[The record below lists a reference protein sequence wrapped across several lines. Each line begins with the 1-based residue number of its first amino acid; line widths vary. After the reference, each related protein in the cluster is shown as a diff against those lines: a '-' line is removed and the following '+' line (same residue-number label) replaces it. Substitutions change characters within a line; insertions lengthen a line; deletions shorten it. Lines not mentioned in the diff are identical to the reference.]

1 MNRAVR
7 SLVVLMLVAAM
18 FAAVVPAGAQTGP
31 YVSPRG
37 MLSNYYNTIN
47 TRQYQAAYAQWLN
60 PPQTYASFVAGY
72 ADTTRVDAFFGSFR
86 PRQQVTTAGA
96 VPSIL
101 IGYRTNGSVA
111 AYSGCYFVT
120 YNEAAVGMGQWL
132 LTGANIQPMAAVP
145 VPESI
150 PTQLAGIDCYTS
162 LGTVGYTN
170 TVYEFAVNYFNAI
183 NMGNYWGAYTQW
195 SNPPQ
200 TYDQF
205 VQGWSDTAETVLF
218 YGLYQFGGYRA
229 VDTGRIPVVLFGYH
243 LDGSMVAYQGCL
255 VLNYGAYGTTG
266 WTIGGANLTPMLYT
280 GTPPRANMIAALQAW
295 CY

>member
-1 MNRAVR
+1 MKRAVR
-7 SLVVLMLVAAM
+7 SLLVLMLVAAM
-18 FAAVVPAGAQTGP
+18 LAAVTPAGAQTGP
-31 YVSPRG
+31 YISPRG
-37 MLSNYYNTIN
+37 MLTAYYGTIN
-47 TRQYQAAYAQWLN
+47 ARQYPAAYAQWLN
-60 PPQTYASFVAGY
+60 PPQSYASFVAGY
-72 ADTTRVDAFFGSFR
+72 ADTARVDAFFGSFR

-101 IGYRTNGSVA
+101 VGYRTNGSVA

-120 YNEAAVGMGQWL
+120 YNEAAVGLGQWL

-145 VPESI
+145 APESI
-150 PTQLAGIDCYTS
+150 PTLLAGIDCTAG
-162 LGTVGYTN
+162 LGVGYAD
-170 TVYEFAVNYFNAI
+170 TVYEFTANYFNAI
-183 NMGNYWGAYTQW
+183 NLGNYWAAYTVW
-195 SNPPQ
+195 SSPPQ

-243 LDGSMVAYQGCL
+243 HDGSLAAYQGC
-255 VLNYGAYGTTG
+255 VILNYNGYGTTG
-266 WTIGGANLTPMLYT
+266 WTLGGANLTPVLYS
-280 GTPPRANMIAALQAW
+280 GTPPRANIIAALQAW